1 MTNIFLHGKK
11 QDIPAVLAN
20 KDRRAALQAK
30 LVQENPAKTV
40 VAAKLNIPG
49 PIKNNALI
57 TRFFTAELRKLEA
70 EWLETGVP
78 FCQAAEWLNAGTG
91 PERFYLVELP
101 AAKVKTATTKF
112 EEAGASHRLF
122 DLDVLVNQHGTTK
135 PLSRAD
141 FNQPVR
147 KCFVC
152 GRPAKECGRAR
163 RHSVPELQTAV
174 SRLVWQALV
183 GDQREKVVDRLVQAG
198 QQSLLYEMNAWPKP
212 GLVDPVE
219 HGAHP
224 DMDAFTFI
232 NSSVSL
238 HHYLHQAAS
247 LGMFT
252 HPANY
257 QDLFNELREFGKAA
271 EQAMLRATKGVNTHK
286 GAVFSLGI
294 LLTATAN
301 SWYRLHHF
309 AAADI
314 QRTVRQMLTDLVKTD
329 LKQLQSTS
337 RLTAGEKQYIKYG
350 LKGIRGEAQA
360 GYPAVFDYGL
370 PAFEKTTGDLN
381 SRIIQTFLVLAL
393 HTEDSALIKRA
404 GTPAILEWKD
414 QQIKQCLAAGGIA
427 TAAGRAKLEQVE
439 KEFSNRHLSL
449 GGVADLLIVTIF
461 LGLAQ
466 EALAEDGFSD

>member
-1 MTNIFLHGKK
+1 MTNIFLHGEK

-49 PIKNNALI
+49 PIKNNTLI
-57 TRFFTAELRKLEA
+57 TRFFTAELQKLEA
-70 EWLETGVP
+70 KWLKKGIPFYQVTEWLT
-78 FCQAAEWLNAGTG
+78 AGTG

-101 AAKVKTATTKF
+101 AEKVKAATTDF
-112 EEAGASHRLF
+112 EEASDSRRLF
-122 DLDVLVNQHGTTK
+122 DLDVLVNQNGIIK

-163 RHSVPELQTAV
+163 RHSVPELQNAV
-174 SRLVWQALV
+174 SKLIVRAVNTEHEEA
-183 GDQREKVVDRLVQAG
+183 VVDRLTQIG
-198 QQSLLYEMNAWPKP
+198 QQSLLDEMIAWPKP

-238 HHYLHQAAS
+238 HHYLHQAAA

-252 HPANY
+252 HPASY
-257 QDLFNELREFGKAA
+257 QDLFKELREFGKVA
-271 EQAMLRATKGVNTHK
+271 EQAMFHATNGVNTHK

-301 SWYRLHHF
+301 SWYRLRHF
-309 AAADI
+309 SAADI
-314 QRTVRQMLTDLVKTD
+314 QRTVQKMLTNLVKTD
-329 LKQLQSTS
+329 LKQIQTAS
-337 RLTAGEKQYIKYG
+337 RLTAGERQYVKYG

-360 GYPAVFDYGL
+360 GYPAVFNYGL
-370 PAFEKTTGDLN
+370 PAFEKAAGNFN

-404 GTPAILEWKD
+404 ETPAILKWKD

-427 TAAGRAKLEQVE
+427 TKAGRAKLKKIE
-439 KEFSNRHLSL
+439 KEFSARHLSL

-461 LGLAQ
+461 LGLAK
-466 EALAEDGFSD
+466 EALAEDGLSD